1 MNVVLGHAEQLYS
14 QKSSPVAAI
23 GANYRCSG
31 VGAFDPRQK
40 KTQPTCLRRNSRSVA
55 FCLRDV
61 GDPFALTYPRPTQP
75 HSSHVHSRDLS
86 HDLDK
91 SCSDFYSQA
100 LQVLTGPEKRTTA
113 DQVLSF
119 IVQSCASPRAC
130 LTAFLTALLERGIAA
145 GSMRS
150 AARLGARAGC
160 GKPVAAMAC
169 GRWLWKAC
177 SCMKPITPPRSVL
190 AREVR
195 SGEWG

>member
-1 MNVVLGHAEQLYS
+1 M
-14 QKSSPVAAI
+14 
-23 GANYRCSG
+23 
-31 VGAFDPRQK
+31 
-40 KTQPTCLRRNSRSVA
+40 
-55 FCLRDV
+55 
-61 GDPFALTYPRPTQP
+61 
-75 HSSHVHSRDLS
+75 
-86 HDLDK
+86 
-91 SCSDFYSQA
+91 
-100 LQVLTGPEKRTTA
+100 LTGPEKRTTA

-177 SCMKPITPPRSVL
+177 GCSRGHLPTVCGACWARHTMPASEFPLSGILPSRCGGPLRSDLSSPYTASLFPRALMRSQPRPLLRDVPPLRRRHIRWHITKQGSWLRSH
-190 AREVR
+190 ECTW
-195 SGEWG
+195 EE